1 MGLFDFFRKN
11 PNKNTPTSLDSSNS
25 TSTANTLWNEDE
37 DYKNVYAKTVF
48 LYYCKKAK
56 PVRLEDE
63 YPRYFFYDFNI
74 INCPQ
79 YHKELIIEGYL
90 QEASINDVLNTL
102 KITELKDI
110 LGLHNLPKTGKKSEL
125 VKRILNSIPE
135 SKLSDLTNSY
145 SLYSLSNKGIDFLE
159 KHTEYVQLFKNK
171 SYSINIDEYEKTKKK
186 LGKNFSFNDVVW
198 HILNQRLLDYEVQ
211 KQYGLLRNT
220 YLEMGILLEKEARNK
235 QALSYYIVTLLY
247 DVSGLDNLDLIINYL
262 NGLFTKKDI
271 KDLYMRPAFTPGLIE
286 KITEY
291 RSYYEN
297 NMATDIY
304 QKHLLDINLCSDK
317 SFENLVQEIIDGS
330 FEEEKW
336 LKYFDKN
343 YTSLIKDLRR
353 K

>member
-11 PNKNTPTSLDSSNS
+11 MNKNTPTSLDSSNS
-25 TSTANTLWNEDE
+25 SNTTNTLWHEDD
-37 DYKNVYAKTVF
+37 DYKSVYAKTIF
-48 LYYCKKAK
+48 LYYCKKTK
-56 PVRLEDE
+56 PIREEDG
-63 YPRYFFYDFNI
+63 YPRYFSYDFNI
-74 INCPQ
+74 ENCTQ

-102 KITELKDI
+102 KITELKDF

-125 VKRILNSIPE
+125 VKRILNSISE
-135 SKLSDLTNSY
+135 SELNDLTNSY

-159 KHTEYVQLFKNK
+159 KHTEYVQLFKNS
-171 SYSINIDEYEKTKKK
+171 SYLINIDEYEKTKKK

-220 YLEMGILLEKEARNK
+220 YFEMGVLVEKEARNK
-235 QALSYYIVTLLY
+235 QALSYYIITLLY
-247 DVSGLDNLDLIINYL
+247 DVSGLNNLNLIINYL
-262 NGLFTKKDI
+262 NGLFTKKDL
-271 KDLYMRPAFTPGLIE
+271 KDLYIRPVFAPGLIE
-286 KITEY
+286 KIVEY
-291 RSYYEN
+291 KSYYEN
-297 NMATDIY
+297 NIATDIY
-304 QKHLLDINLCSDK
+304 QKHLLDINLCSHK
-317 SFENLVQEIIDGS
+317 SFEDLVQEIIDDS

-343 YTSLIKDLRR
+343 YNSLIKDLKR

>member
-11 PNKNTPTSLDSSNS
+11 MNKNTPTSLDSSNS
-25 TSTANTLWNEDE
+25 TSTTNTLWHEDD
-37 DYKNVYAKTVF
+37 DYKSVYAKTVF

-56 PVRLEDE
+56 PVRSEDD

-74 INCPQ
+74 INCAQ
-79 YHKELIIEGYL
+79 YHKKLIMDGYL
-90 QEASINDVLNTL
+90 QEASINDTLNSL
-102 KITELKDI
+102 KTTQLKDI
-110 LGLHNLPKTGKKSEL
+110 LKLYELPKTGKKSVL
-125 VKRILNSIPE
+125 IQRALNSIPE
-135 SKLSDLTNSY
+135 SELNNLANLH
-145 SLYSLSNKGIDFLE
+145 SLYSLSNKGIEFLE
-159 KHTEYVQLFKNK
+159 NHDEYVQLFKNN

-186 LGKNFSFNDVVW
+186 LGKNYSFNDIVW
-198 HILNQRLLDYEVQ
+198 HIFSQRLLDYEMQ

-220 YLEMGILLEKEARNK
+220 YFEMGILVEKEAQNK
-235 QALSYYIVTLLY
+235 QALSYYIATLLY
-247 DVSGLDNLDLIINYL
+247 DVSGLGNLDLIINYL

-271 KDLYMRPAFTPGLIE
+271 KDLYIRPAFAPGLIE

-343 YTSLIKDLRR
+343 YTLLIKDLRR